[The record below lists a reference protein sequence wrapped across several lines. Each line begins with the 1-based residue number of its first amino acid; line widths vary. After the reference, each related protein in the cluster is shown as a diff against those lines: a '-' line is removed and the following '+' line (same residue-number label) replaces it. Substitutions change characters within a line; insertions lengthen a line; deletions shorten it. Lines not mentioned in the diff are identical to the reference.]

1 MSDEFITLTLTGLEY
16 QEHCTNI
23 AHRTALMLHEKGYI
37 SEEDMEEI
45 TSSLIVTYVRNNT
58 FLGKIRK
65 LVFGESKRKDI
76 ANVVFSWAELK
87 EFKYD

>member
-1 MSDEFITLTLTGLEY
+1 MSNEFITLTLTALEY
-16 QEHCTNI
+16 QEQCTNI

-58 FLGKIRK
+58 LLGKIRK
-65 LVFGESKRKDI
+65 LVFGESKRDDV
-76 ANVVFSWAELK
+76 ANVVFSWADMK
-87 EFKYD
+87 EFKND

>member
-1 MSDEFITLTLTGLEY
+1 
-16 QEHCTNI
+16 
-23 AHRTALMLHEKGYI
+23 MLHEKGYI

-87 EFKYD
+87 EFKND

>member
-1 MSDEFITLTLTGLEY
+1 MSNEFITVTLTALEY
-16 QEHCTNI
+16 QEQCTNI
-23 AHRTALMLHEKGYI
+23 AHRTALMLHKKGYI

-58 FLGKIRK
+58 FLGRIRK
-65 LVFGESKRKDI
+65 LVFGESKRDDV

-87 EFKYD
+87 EFKND